1 MLSQYHIRMP
11 RAVYGGENA
20 IESLTAIIEACQA
33 KQVVIF
39 TDKGIRDH
47 GLLALPDILRGA
59 GDTLVAGETVA
70 AFAARWSCRLWTVEG
85 AEHWFHTPPDLAAL
99 SDWLRETNAG

>member
-47 GLLALPDILRGA
+47 GLLPPGQ
-59 GDTLVAGETVA
+59 DTTSWTTCP
-70 AFAARWSCRLWTVEG
+70 RNPPTWRCRSWWTSSR
-85 AEHWFHTPPDLAAL
+85 PPG
-99 SDWLRETNAG
+99 RT